1 MQWLDNI
8 RRALTVDA
16 DDYDDEPYDDDY
28 TEDDEDDY
36 EEEDYTPRK
45 KSSRKV
51 KSEKASEPEYSG
63 RDNIMSMKQV
73 KKRAQGNQFEVVMM
87 HPSTNSD
94 CQKIIDELLSSKT
107 VVLNLQGIRGGEP
120 QRILDMVSGAVYA
133 LGGTLQQITDYI
145 CIAAPRNVEFSENN
159 MNMERGHDAKRTF
172 EAEFGEMPRKRVV
185 GGY

>member
-1 MQWLDNI
+1 MVWLDNI
-8 RRALTVDA
+8 KKVLTVDT

-28 TEDDEDDY
+28 IDDDEDDF

-45 KSSRKV
+45 KAPK
-51 KSEKASEPEYSG
+51 KTKAEKHSEAEYSG
-63 RDNIMSMKQV
+63 RDNIMSMRQV
-73 KKRAQGNQFEVVMM
+73 KNRAKGNSFEVCMM
-87 HPSTNSD
+87 HPSTNAD
-94 CQKIIDELLSSKT
+94 CQKIIDELLSLKT

-133 LGGTLQQITDYI
+133 LGGSLQQITDYI

-159 MNMERGHDAKRTF
+159 MTAEKSRDFKRSF
-172 EAEFGEMPRKRVV
+172 ESEYGEMPRKRVV